1 MAALR
6 THALYLAAIA
16 ALVLIL
22 AAATRASRRQKAA
35 WAAARVSRPR
45 AAPLREEEAYSAPG
59 PRAAAL
65 LADKTYEE
73 RRREVDGLVA
83 RAQAL
88 GEFAPGEGRPPG
100 RLAAACAHAL
110 AGGKRLRPIITLEVA
125 RAAALA
131 RGEAPVDAAE
141 AALAVEYLHASSLV
155 IDDLPAFDDD
165 AERRGAPSL
174 HARAGAAT
182 AQMAALSL
190 VAAAF
195 QGFARQVDWIR
206 DHHASSC
213 PNPDLVGARLC
224 HDVAA
229 SLGAE
234 GAARGQYM
242 DAVLPA
248 AELFE
253 QHGDAAL
260 LELMEKKTA
269 TFFEVAFLAG
279 WLVAGGGAGDAAAR
293 VQRAGRLFGTAYQI
307 ADDLGDMEQDAARQ
321 AAGKPGWNYANAHG
335 APAAAGAVE
344 ENLAAC
350 RALLGGEGLDTPLWS
365 EIFGKV
371 RRMAGP

>member
-6 THALYLAAIA
+6 THALYLATIA

-22 AAATRASRRQKAA
+22 AAAARASRRQKAA

-100 RLAAACAHAL
+100 RLAAACAHAP

-206 DHHASSC
+206 DCSSF

-229 SLGAE
+229 SLGSE

-279 WLVAGGGAGDAAAR
+279 WLVAGGGADAAAR

-321 AAGKPGWNYANAHG
+321 AAGKPGWNYANAYG
-335 APAAAGAVE
+335 APAAAAAVE

-350 RALLGGEGLDTPLWS
+350 RALLAGEGLETPLWA

-371 RRMAGP
+371 RRMAEP